1 MKKFAQ
7 KLMILIVS
15 LTLSIS
21 TPILTSYYS
30 YAQQLDKN
38 DVKHVETD
46 TNPMYKGINI
56 KTYSKGSD
64 LCKASSNKQLQ
75 VFYSMEDAAQYLKEE
90 MVKRSGTITFLIDK
104 DYYKNLSKDIFN
116 IAVKDDGYTHSSEGD
131 YLYANYHGYTCYSS
145 YYGDYL
151 QMSYDMEYLSTYL
164 QEQAVD
170 REVKK
175 VLDQLN
181 VYDKNDYIKIKS
193 VHDYIAKNIEYDHS
207 LNNHSGYNAIV
218 DKKVVCQGFASIT
231 CKMLK
236 ELGVGVRYITGN
248 TEEGYH
254 AWNILKINDYWY
266 NTDNT
271 WDACYTEGHGYLDY
285 TWFLKGSIEFN
296 KDHFRDSKFNTLQF
310 KSDFPTSDKS
320 YVYEDEHPVK
330 TFQTFTVNSV
340 KSTSTY
346 ISGKGL
352 KGAQVKAYV
361 NNKQIGKTVIVNSS
375 GNYKITI
382 PKQSSGKKIVLKMG
396 KSGYVTKEI
405 STVVLKV
412 FLKFTVN
419 SVKSTSTSISGKGLK
434 GATVKAYINGKQI
447 GKTATVNSAGNYK
460 ITIPKQKKN
469 KKITIQMS
477 KSGYS
482 TTTKTITVK

>member
-15 LTLSIS
+15 LRLSIS
-21 TPILTSYYS
+21 TPIITSYYS
-30 YAQQLDKN
+30 YAHQLDKN

-46 TNPMYKGINI
+46 INPMYKGINI

-181 VYDKNDYIKIKS
+181 VYDKNDYI
-193 VHDYIAKNIEYDHS
+193 
-207 LNNHSGYNAIV
+207 
-218 DKKVVCQGFASIT
+218 
-231 CKMLK
+231 
-236 ELGVGVRYITGN
+236 
-248 TEEGYH
+248 
-254 AWNILKINDYWY
+254 KINDYWY